1 MEESGTQGT
10 LAHPDVLWK
19 GSRARHKEPRRF
31 LLNVRLSAQVLH
43 SLRGNAQIDLLF
55 TVREERIRER
65 INNRNIGYSN
75 HELWT

>member
-19 GSRARHKEPRRF
+19 CGRARHKGPRRF
-31 LLNVRLSAQVLH
+31 LLNVMFSSQVLH
-43 SLRGNAQIDLLF
+43 SLRGRAQIDLLF
-55 TVREERIRER
+55 TIREERIRER